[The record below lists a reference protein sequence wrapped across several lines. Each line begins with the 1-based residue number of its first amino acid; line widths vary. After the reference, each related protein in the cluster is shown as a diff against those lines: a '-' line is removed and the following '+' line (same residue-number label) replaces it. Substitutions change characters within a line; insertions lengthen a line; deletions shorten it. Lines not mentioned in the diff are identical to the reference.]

1 MRLTDLLAT
10 ARARAAALL
19 APLLAALL
27 RPLVALLEALTYRD
41 LLPDCALRAV
51 IRALLR
57 ARLASMP
64 RSLAARTRAKAA
76 FVEGLRRMPVA
87 VQQADANEQH
97 YELPTPYFQLA
108 LGEHLKYSCCLYGGG
123 GGGGG
128 GGGDEAA
135 PTGAGGAPAAASG
148 ADCPGPVAGARA
160 YRQLARAPASRAAE
174 ELARAERAMLALT
187 CARAG
192 LADGQRILELGC
204 GWGSLTLFMA
214 AAFPGASVVAVS
226 NSRTQRQ
233 HIERAARERGLGNVA
248 VVTADMVAFE
258 PPHGDGAYDRV
269 VSVEMLEHMKNYE
282 VVFARVARWLGPG
295 GRFFAHVFAHRD
307 FPYHFE
313 ARDETD
319 WMARH
324 FFSGGTMPS
333 LDLFLR
339 FQEPAGLRAA
349 DIWWVDGRHYSRTL
363 EAWLARHDRARR
375 AVLAI
380 FEQTYGAR
388 EALRWFVMWRLFYLA
403 CSELFAYAGG
413 DEWGVAHYLFEKP
426 AAAEEGGGGGGDGDG
441 GEEGSGGPAGAR
453 GRLAAGLRAAA
464 ARVMG

>member
-1 MRLTDLLAT
+1 MRLSDVAAT
-10 ARARAAALL
+10 AWRRLAALV

-27 RPLVALLEALTYRD
+27 APVATLLEALTYRD

-64 RSLAARTRAKAA
+64 RSLAERTRAKMA

-108 LGEHLKYSCCLYGGG
+108 LGEHLKYSCCLYGC
-123 GGGGG
+123 
-128 GGGDEAA
+128 GGDEAA
-135 PTGAGGAPAAASG
+135 AAVGEEGG
-148 ADCPGPVAGARA
+148 GPVAGARA
-160 YRQLARAPASRAAE
+160 YRQLARLPASRAAE

-233 HIERAARERGLGNVA
+233 HIERAARERGLGNVT
-248 VVTADMVAFE
+248 VVTADITGFE
-258 PPHGDGAYDRV
+258 PPHGDAAYDRC
-269 VSVEMLEHMKNYE
+269 VSVEMLEHCKNYE
-282 VVFARVARWLGPG
+282 VIFSRVARWLKPR

-313 ARDETD
+313 SRDASD

-333 LDLFLR
+333 LDLFLY
-339 FQEPAGLRAA
+339 FQEPAGLRLA
-349 DIWWVDGRHYSRTL
+349 DCWWVDGRHYSRTL
-363 EAWLARHDRARR
+363 EAWLVRHDRARA

-380 FEQTYGAR
+380 FAETYGPR

-403 CSELFAYAGG
+403 CSELFAYGGG
-413 DEWGVAHYLFEKP
+413 DEWGVAHYAFEKP
-426 AAAEEGGGGGGDGDG
+426 EAEGEEDGNGGDQ
-441 GEEGSGGPAGAR
+441 AGAR